1 MLGHWSV
8 WTKKAVEI
16 FNRIKEEKGKEAVS
30 KEMLTLAAQ
39 VTDSNGAFFDTANNF
54 SGCIPGLHEVLR
66 RQGLM
71 KNIYCLNPEETLSKG
86 QAEEI
91 DRVYRAYPHLND
103 DKFIADNIEAWKKE
117 L

>member
-1 MLGHWSV
+1 
-8 WTKKAVEI
+8 
-16 FNRIKEEKGKEAVS
+16 
-30 KEMLTLAAQ
+30 
-39 VTDSNGAFFDTANNF
+39 
-54 SGCIPGLHEVLR
+54 
-66 RQGLM
+66 M

>member
-1 MLGHWSV
+1 M
-8 WTKKAVEI
+8 
-16 FNRIKEEKGKEAVS
+16 
-30 KEMLTLAAQ
+30 AAQ